1 MRHAVVLISYD
12 QNSLKFMNSHGAN
25 WADGGMFKIENENV
39 LLNMEFYDIFWEED
53 DLTENEKKQ
62 FLED

>member
-1 MRHAVVLISYD
+1 
-12 QNSLKFMNSHGAN
+12 MNSHGAN

-53 DLTENEKKQ
+53 DLTENEKKH
-62 FLED
+62 FIED